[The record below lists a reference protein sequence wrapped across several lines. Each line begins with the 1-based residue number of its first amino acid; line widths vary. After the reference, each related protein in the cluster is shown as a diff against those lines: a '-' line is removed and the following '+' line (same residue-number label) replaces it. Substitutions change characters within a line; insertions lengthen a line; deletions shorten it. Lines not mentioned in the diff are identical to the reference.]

1 MSVCVNVRISK
12 IMSKI
17 MRTAIKVGAFTYA
30 TLANCRTQ
38 FGLAKTESESLDQ
51 LRLTQ
56 GDEH

>member
-1 MSVCVNVRISK
+1 MSVRVNVRISK

-38 FGLAKTESESLDQ
+38 FGLAKTESESFDQ
-51 LRLTQ
+51 LRLT
-56 GDEH
+56 